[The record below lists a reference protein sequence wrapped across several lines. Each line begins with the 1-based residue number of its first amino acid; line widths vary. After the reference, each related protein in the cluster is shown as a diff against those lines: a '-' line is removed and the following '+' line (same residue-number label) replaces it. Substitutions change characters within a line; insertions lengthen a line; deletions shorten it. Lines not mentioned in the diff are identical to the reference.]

1 MPVDLDC
8 RHIQEFRNM
17 KSIIIKQ
24 KIKSLKRVL
33 EYLKTERLIVL
44 VEGKRDVYALKNSN
58 FYNGEIIQISNK
70 KPYELAQC
78 LFGINK
84 TVVILT
90 DYDET
95 GEQLLQKFADELS
108 ANNIKVDITTRKK
121 LRWILG
127 LNTIEELS
135 TAYADFFAQISCEKH
150 ELCLSEDILQF
161 LENKQ
166 EVAMLNRK
174 V

>member
-1 MPVDLDC
+1 
-8 RHIQEFRNM
+8 M

-24 KIKSLKRVL
+24 KIKSLQRVL

-44 VEGKRDVYALKNSN
+44 VEGKRDVHALKDSN
-58 FYNGEIIQISNK
+58 FYYGETIQISNK
-70 KPYELAQC
+70 KPYELAQL
-78 LFGINK
+78 LFGTDK

-90 DYDET
+90 DYDEA
-95 GEQLLQKFADELS
+95 GEQLLERFADELS
-108 ANNIKVDITTRKK
+108 ANNIRIDVTTRKT

-135 TAYADFFAQISCEKH
+135 TAYADFIAQITCEKH
-150 ELCLSEDILQF
+150 EICLSEDL
-161 LENKQ
+161 LHLLDNKQ
-166 EVAMLNRK
+166 EAAVLNRK